1 MEINAWVVAG
11 LIGGVVAAY
20 LLIMRF
26 FFRESRKADSEIDFS
41 KVREWKDDEE
51 R

>member
-1 MEINAWVVAG
+1 MEINGWMVAG

-26 FFRESRKADSEIDFS
+26 FFRESRKADSRIDYS
-41 KVREWKDDEE
+41 KVREWKDDDC
-51 R
+51 